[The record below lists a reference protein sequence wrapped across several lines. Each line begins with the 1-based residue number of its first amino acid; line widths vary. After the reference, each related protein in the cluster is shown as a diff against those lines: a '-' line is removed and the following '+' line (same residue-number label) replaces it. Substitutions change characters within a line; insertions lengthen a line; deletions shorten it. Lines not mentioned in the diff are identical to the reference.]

1 VNEAAAGLG
10 GLLLQARFIDLIL
23 AGVALEA
30 CVLLVLRHRTGGGVP
45 PRSVIA
51 NLAAGACLLAAM
63 RFALDGGGGPLWA
76 AACLG
81 LALLAHVA
89 DLALRWERP
98 APVAQG
104 RSERA

>member
-1 VNEAAAGLG
+1 
-10 GLLLQARFIDLIL
+10 LQARCIDLIL

-30 CVLLVLRHRTGGGVP
+30 CALLVLRHRTGGGVP
-45 PRSVIA
+45 SRSLIA

-63 RFALDGGGGPLWA
+63 RFAVGGAGGLLWA

-89 DLALRWERP
+89 DLALRWEPR
-98 APVAQG
+98 ATVAQG
-104 RSERA
+104 AASDRG